1 MDNIFKDNL
10 TKDNVLIG
18 GIQRFSISDG
28 PGIRSTVF
36 IKGCPL
42 NCKWCHNPELIS
54 RNQELNYSKNNCIK
68 CGHCIERCPQKCISF
83 KDNAIEINR
92 LKCTL
97 CLECTKVCYA
107 KALRPVG
114 KSLNISEIVNEC
126 VKDKE
131 FYENTG
137 GGVTISGG
145 ELLMHAQF
153 VKKLIVALSD
163 ENIKV
168 CLDTCGFGNWE
179 DLYMLSSLDNV
190 ENILFDIKLADD
202 SLHKFYTGVSNE
214 LILKNLER
222 LAKDNNLLNKII
234 ARFPLIKGVN
244 DNQKEIIGK
253 SKIVRDLKLKKVT
266 LLPYHKLGISKD
278 SGIGKVQ
285 EEFETPSE
293 EELGNI
299 AEIIRSYSNATV
311 EVSGREN

>member
-1 MDNIFKDNL
+1 MNNISKDNF
-10 TKDNVLIG
+10 KKNNVLIG

-28 PGIRSTVF
+28 PGIRSTIF
-36 IKGCPL
+36 LKGCPL

-54 RNQELNYSKNNCIK
+54 RVQELNYSKNNCIE
-68 CGHCIERCPQKCISF
+68 CGHCIERCPQKCITL
-83 KDNAIEINR
+83 KDNTIKINR

-107 KALRPVG
+107 KALRTVG
-114 KSLNISEIVNEC
+114 KNLSISDIVSEC
-126 VKDKE
+126 AKDKE

-145 ELLMHAQF
+145 ELLLHAQF
-153 VKKLIVALSD
+153 AKSLILALNN

-168 CLDTCGFGNWE
+168 CLDTCGFGDWE
-179 DLYMLSSLDNV
+179 DLYMLSVLNNV
-190 ENILFDIKLADD
+190 ENILFDIKIIDD

-214 LILKNLER
+214 LILKNLEK
-222 LAKDNNLLNKII
+222 LAKNNNLLNKII

-244 DNQKEIIGK
+244 DSQKEIIGK

-299 AEIIRSYSNATV
+299 AEIIKSYSNATV
-311 EVSGREN
+311 EISGKEN